1 VTTAALVSARNVLL
15 FSLVAE
21 GATGLVVILAPGLV
35 AQLLFGAD
43 VAGVGVAYG
52 RLLGMT
58 LLALV
63 IACWPRADA
72 VPRPAL
78 HAVLAYNLLAALYLI
93 WLGVA
98 HRPMGILLWPAV
110 AEHAL
115 VTLLLATRMHDA
127 RPAAAGTSTD
137 AKRGDR

>member
-1 VTTAALVSARNVLL
+1 MLL

-21 GATGLVVILAPGLV
+21 GAAGLVVILAPGLV
-35 AQLLFGAD
+35 AQLLFGTEVTGA
-43 VAGVGVAYG
+43 GVAYG

-63 IACWPRADA
+63 IACWPHADA

-78 HAVLAYNLLAALYLI
+78 HAVLAYNLLAALYLA

-98 HRPMGILLWPAV
+98 HRPVGILLWPAA

-115 VTLLLATRMHDA
+115 VTLLLATRMRNA
-127 RPAAAGTSTD
+127 QPGR
-137 AKRGDR
+137 

>member
-1 VTTAALVSARNVLL
+1 MKAAALLSARNVLL

-35 AQLLFGAD
+35 AQLLFGTE
-43 VAGVGVAYG
+43 VAGAGVAYG

-78 HAVLAYNLLAALYLI
+78 HAVLAYNLLAALYLV

-98 HRPMGILLWPAV
+98 HRPVGILLWPAV

-115 VTLLLATRMHDA
+115 VALLLSPECMTRD
-127 RPAAAGTSTD
+127 
-137 AKRGDR
+137 RGVSLDTNRKGEQ

>member
-1 VTTAALVSARNVLL
+1 MSDSVREAVSLISARNVLL

-21 GATGLVVILAPGLV
+21 GATGLVVILAPSLV
-35 AQLLFGAD
+35 AQLLFGID
-43 VAGVGVAYG
+43 VVGAGVAYG

-78 HAVLAYNLLAALYLI
+78 HAVLAYNALAALYLI
-93 WLGVA
+93 WVGVA
-98 HRPMGILLWPAV
+98 HRPAGILLWPAA
-110 AEHAL
+110 AEHVL
-115 VTLLLATRMHDA
+115 VALLLVARLRDA
-127 RPAAAGTSTD
+127 RPATAMT
-137 AKRGDR
+137 

>member
-1 VTTAALVSARNVLL
+1 MKNAALLSARNVLL

-35 AQLLFGAD
+35 AQWLLGAD
-43 VAGVGVAYG
+43 VAGAGVAYG
-52 RLLGMT
+52 RMLGVT

-78 HAVLAYNLLAALYLI
+78 HAVLVYNLLAALYLAWI
-93 WLGVA
+93 GVA
-98 HRPMGILLWPAV
+98 HRPAGILLWPAV

-115 VTLLLATRMHDA
+115 VTLLLATRMRDA
-127 RPAAAGTSTD
+127 RPAL
-137 AKRGDR
+137 REGDYR

>member
-1 VTTAALVSARNVLL
+1 VLL

-21 GATGLVVILAPGLV
+21 GATGLAVILAPGLV
-35 AQLLFGAD
+35 AQLLFGTE
-43 VAGVGVAYG
+43 VAGAGVAYG

-63 IACWPRADA
+63 IACWPQADA

-78 HAVLAYNLLAALYLI
+78 HAVLAYNLLAALYLA

-98 HRPMGILLWPAV
+98 HRPAGILLWPAV
-110 AEHAL
+110 VEHVL
-115 VTLLLATRMHDA
+115 VTLLLAARMRDA
-127 RPAAAGTSTD
+127 RPATAG
-137 AKRGDR
+137 A